1 MKRDFITLAPYTR
14 EEIESIFS
22 MTHWMKRNSRSGF
35 RPMEGKTA
43 ALIFEKQSLRTHVS
57 FEVGIA
63 QLGGQAVFL
72 SQQQIGVQTRE
83 SVKDIA
89 EVLSRYNDLIVARTM
104 KHETVEELAASASV
118 PVINALTDLLHP
130 CQIMADAFTL
140 QEKGLLSK
148 ETKITFIGDGN
159 NIVNSWLELAEKL
172 PLHFVLAC
180 PEGYEPDAAILTY
193 AHKAGISRIEIVHDP
208 VEAAADAG
216 VLYTDVWVSMGQEA
230 ERVERERAFK
240 NFTVTE
246 DLLRAAKTECVVMH
260 CLPAHRGQEIA
271 ADVLEGNHSII
282 LDQAENRL
290 HVQKGIMAYLIGNGS
305 LRVMKE
311 YMTPEAFALS

>member
-1 MKRDFITLAPYTR
+1 MKRDFITFASYTR
-14 EEIESIFS
+14 EEIETIFS
-22 MTHWMKRNSRSGF
+22 ITGWMKRNARSGF

-43 ALIFEKQSLRTHVS
+43 ALIFEKASLRTHVS

-72 SQQQIGVQTRE
+72 SQQQIGLQSRE

-89 EVLSRYNDLIVARTM
+89 EVLSCYNDLIVARTM
-104 KHETVEELAASASV
+104 KHETVEELALSASV

-140 QEKGLLSK
+140 LEKGLLSR

-159 NIVNSWLELAEKL
+159 NVVNSWIELAEKL

-180 PEGYEPDAAILTY
+180 PSGYEPDARIL
-193 AHKAGISRIEIVHDP
+193 AAARNAGLSRIEIVHDCID
-208 VEAAADAG
+208 AARDAD
-216 VLYTDVWVSMGQEA
+216 VLYTDVWVSMGQETEQA
-230 ERVERERAFK
+230 ERERAFK
-240 NFTVTE
+240 NFSITN
-246 DLLRAAKTECVVMH
+246 DLLRIAKPACVVMH

-271 ADVLEGNHSII
+271 ADVLEGSHSIV

-290 HVQKGIMAYLIGNGS
+290 HVQKGIMAFLAGNGS
-305 LRVMKE
+305 VRMVRELM
-311 YMTPEAFALS
+311 MPETFALS